1 MQAVTPNDSALKEHA
16 LKSAAYLKA
25 LLGPSWMPAAF
36 ADMPGDEEDNGA
48 STMVLSDDV
57 RASLQAITKG
67 DWINIAAV
75 MSVATQLLIHSY
87 VASDTPLSTGISVL
101 VGGQQPRC
109 LLLLNEAPAAEQ
121 KLSELIKSHRQIMLD
136 GLTYGFS
143 SFNDIRRH
151 VALDR
156 GSQLTGLHLVIG
168 HDATE
173 LAQPGVVQLQLETLA
188 AGATLVFRAN
198 GAPFPAAYRGAI
210 LDNLQY
216 ILVQLCATPMAEV
229 QSIDL
234 TSPRNVELA
243 LKLAQGPECAFTE
256 TRRLEQVLE
265 QRALDHADKI
275 AATDQHGSVSYAE
288 LNSQANGVAQTLI
301 GLGVQPG
308 QVVAVMVPRGIGM
321 LAAIYGVLK
330 AGAAYVPIDPNYPEN
345 RRSYIL
351 QDSGA
356 FVLLQQGGR
365 AWVSD
370 MAVRCVD
377 VADCI
382 AAGSDANPTLDKHAD
397 DIAYLIYTSGS
408 TGNPKGVMIEHRSA
422 FNRIEW
428 MQNQFGLRS
437 DDVILQKT
445 PVSFDVSVWELFWW
459 PFAGASVVLLAPGAE
474 REPAQI
480 LATVQ
485 QHRVTHMHFV
495 PTMLDAFLNDL
506 ELTPQAISDSALR
519 IVFTSG
525 EALTTHQSNR
535 FFALIGQP
543 QDSRLVNL
551 YGPTEATVDVTWYEC
566 VVDEPKASVPIG
578 RPIQNTQIYI
588 VDRHGKP
595 TAIGVPGELCI
606 GGVNLARGYL
616 NREELTAEKFCQL
629 ALPTARRVYRSGDLV
644 RWLADGQ
651 IEYLGRIDHQ
661 VKIRG
666 YRIELG
672 EIESAMLRCPGI
684 SDVRVLPRS
693 REDGS
698 RYLAAYAV
706 TNAGYSE
713 ASVRQQLL
721 NNLPE
726 FMVPP
731 FIVEVASF
739 PLTPNGK
746 LDRGQLP
753 DPYTVMAS
761 SRKTPPSNALEQTLA
776 DIWSEVLGVKDPGI
790 HDNFFSLGGDS
801 ISFLA
806 IISHARKAGL
816 DISFQELFQYPTI
829 SQLAPFVRPA
839 VSAVEVE
846 YPPFSL
852 LSVADRAALPAGL
865 DDAYPMTALQAGLIF
880 QSELVRGAS
889 WYHDIQ
895 SYNLQGSFN
904 RAAFVQAMQ
913 WIVDEHPIL
922 RTSYQLSQHSE
933 FVQYVHQSV
942 ELPLF
947 IEDWRGL
954 DEASQGEQ
962 LETFFEHESHYCFN
976 WSEPGLIRVH
986 IHILSDERFRYSLS
1000 FHDSALDGWSI
1011 NRLHT
1016 RLLSYYH
1023 MARRGEMPHQP
1034 LRDDFL
1040 RKYLVLERATQHDP
1054 VARRYWLNELA
1065 DFETMPVP
1073 RPLRETR
1080 PTPVIDY
1087 FDVEIDTGLSQAIRA
1102 LASALAVPVKTVLLA
1117 CHLHVLGVICNRRR
1131 VITGYE
1137 HSGRPEELNAE
1148 QGVGLFL
1155 NSVPYQLELAESENW
1170 RDLIGRVHAHEA
1182 EFLPHRRFPLAEMK
1196 AALGTTELMFET
1208 VFNFTHFH
1216 MLKELKALPGMD
1228 ELTVKVRAE
1237 TEFPVRAEFS
1247 QDAYTN
1253 EVRLSLHYYS
1263 NEFEVEQIARF
1274 AGYYKAALRQL
1285 TNNPDAIYL
1294 DHSLLDADELTR
1306 LTELGRGPQY
1316 ALPETTAIEQIQSQI
1331 RQQPNA
1337 IALQDDASQ
1346 LSFAGLAEYAS
1357 ALGALLPVGQQ
1368 HAVGVALPR
1377 SVSWCAA
1384 MYAIMAKGDI
1394 YLPID
1399 LDMPDARLQELITQ
1413 AGVRAIVCAPDQQ
1426 QRLVSLNAGL
1436 PNRPNLVSLA
1446 HGAAAAQVPAAM
1458 LVRPQSQDLAYLMFT
1473 SGSTG
1478 TPKGAQLEH
1487 AGMLNHMLAKIEDL
1501 QLNSD
1506 DVVAQTAPV
1515 TFDVSVWQALT
1526 GLLVGAR
1533 TVVYDKGIQLD
1544 LPRFIAQLDTDGVTV
1559 LEVVP
1564 SWFAVLLDY
1573 LESVPD
1579 APRLTTLRALV
1590 LTGEAL
1596 KQELVNRWF
1605 ALKPDIPL
1613 TNAYGPTEASDDIT
1627 HCILR
1632 GPVDTH
1638 IVPVGRPVRNLQLHV
1653 LNGQDQPVPLGT
1665 PGEICVSGIG
1675 VGRGYINAPERTAA
1689 AFDFDH
1695 LLAQWSNGRLY
1706 RTGDLG
1712 YWLPDGNLA
1721 YLGRKDEQVKV
1732 RGMRIELGEIE
1743 NVLLTM
1749 PQVRDAAVV
1758 FDGHGLTGFICGSDD
1773 TAAVHAG
1780 LMRKLPLH
1788 MVPDRLLTIDALPLS
1803 RAGKVDKKA
1812 LLEIAARQG
1821 RDRAAVA
1828 PLTTPRQHDIAQHW
1842 AKVLN
1847 MDAREIG
1854 SNSNFFSLGGNSL
1867 LAMLAAMRS
1876 GGCFSI
1882 ADLFEHRT
1890 LADLAA
1896 YSERAVTR
1904 RDVLRPLKT
1913 ADSDLALVCFSY
1925 AAGNSINFQPVAEQ
1939 LQADVSLYGVEPP
1952 GNDPSTGEAFIG
1964 VRELVSRCVVELRQR
1979 GIRRVIP
1986 WGHCSGTGGAVELA
2000 RQAQSAGFE
2009 VAGAVVSGKLLRE
2022 NDVLQAQIRQNETMS
2037 DAEIVSWLVNVTGF
2051 TFDQIGDASLTSHL
2065 ADAFRNDAIEAN
2077 RMLIPLWEKP
2087 QPLMSQPLLCLVAPN
2102 DPLTSDHAALA
2113 QNWHRFSPQLVTRE
2127 LVDGDHYFIKSHAAA
2142 VADLVQRTLLN

>member
-1 MQAVTPNDSALKEHA
+1 MQAITQNDAAAKEHA
-16 LKSAAYLKA
+16 LKSAAYLKN
-25 LLGPSWMPAAF
+25 LLGASWIPAAF
-36 ADMPGDEEDNGA
+36 AGMPGHAADNGV
-48 STMVLSDDV
+48 STLALPGEVT
-57 RASLQAITKG
+57 ASLQAISRG
-67 DWINIAAV
+67 DWINIAAI
-75 MSVATQLLIHSY
+75 MSVATQLLIHSH
-87 VASDTPLSTGISVL
+87 VASDTPLSTGISLPVE
-101 VGGQQPRC
+101 GQPPLC

-121 KLSELIKSHRQIMLD
+121 KLSELIKSHRTAILD
-136 GLTYGFS
+136 ALAYGFG

-151 VALDR
+151 AALER
-156 GSQLTGLHLVIG
+156 AVPLTGLHLAVG
-168 HDATE
+168 HNAAE
-173 LAQPGVVQLQLETLA
+173 MAQPGVVQLQLATL
-188 AGATLVFRAN
+188 GTEATLVFRAN
-198 GAPFPAAYRGAI
+198 GAPFPAEYRAAI
-210 LDNLQY
+210 LDNLQH
-216 ILVQLCATPMAEV
+216 ILAQLCAAPTAEA
-229 QSIDL
+229 QSISL
-234 TSPRNVELA
+234 TSPRNAEHALA
-243 LKLAQGPECAFTE
+243 LAQGPECDFTG

-265 QRALDHADKI
+265 QRALDHAGKT

-288 LNSQANGVAQTLI
+288 LNRQANGVAQTLI

-356 FVLLQQGGR
+356 FVLLQQGST
-365 AWVSD
+365 AAVSD
-370 MAVRCVD
+370 AAVRCVD
-377 VADCI
+377 VAGCL
-382 AAGSDANPTLDKHAD
+382 AAGTDANPAVDKHAD
-397 DIAYLIYTSGS
+397 EIAYLIYTSGS

-428 MQNQFGLRS
+428 MQNQFGLTA

-474 REPAQI
+474 KEPAQI
-480 LATVQ
+480 LATLK

-506 ELTPQAISDSALR
+506 ELEADAIRGAALR

-525 EALTTHQSNR
+525 EALTMHQSNR
-535 FFALIGQP
+535 FFALIGQA
-543 QDSRLVNL
+543 QGSRLVNL

-566 VVDEPKASVPIG
+566 LADDAKASVPIG

-588 VDRHGKP
+588 VDKHGKP
-595 TAIGVPGELCI
+595 TALGVPGELCI

-629 ALPTARRVYRSGDLV
+629 PLPDLRRVYRSGDLV

-672 EIESAMLRCPGI
+672 EIESALLRCPGI
-684 SDVRVLPRS
+684 TDIRVIPRS

-713 ASVRQQLL
+713 AAVRQQLL
-721 NNLPE
+721 SNLPE

-746 LDRGQLP
+746 LDRGLLP
-753 DPYTVMAS
+753 DPYTLMAA
-761 SRKTPPSNALEQTLA
+761 SRKVPPGNALEQMLA

-816 DISFQELFQYPTI
+816 EISFQALFQYPTI
-829 SQLAPFVRPA
+829 SQLAPFVGKA
-839 VSAVEVE
+839 VAVVE
-846 YPPFSL
+846 TEYQPFSL
-852 LSVADRAALPAGL
+852 LSAADRASVPAGL
-865 DDAYPMTALQAGLIF
+865 EDAYPMTALQAGLIF
-880 QSELVRGAS
+880 QSELLRGAS

-904 RAAFVQAMQ
+904 RAAFEQAMQ
-913 WIVDEHPIL
+913 WMVNEHPIM
-922 RTSYQLSQHSE
+922 RTSYQLSQHDE
-933 FVQYVHQSV
+933 FVQYIHESAQ
-942 ELPLF
+942 LPLF

-954 DEASQGEQ
+954 DAAGQTAKLEA
-962 LETFFEHESHYCFN
+962 FFEHESHYRFN
-976 WSEPGLIRVH
+976 WAEPGLIRVH

-1011 NRLHT
+1011 NLLHT

-1023 MARRGEMPHQP
+1023 MARRGETPQQP

-1040 RKYLVLERATQHDP
+1040 RKYLVLERATGQDP
-1054 VARRYWLNELA
+1054 AARAYWLGELA
-1065 DFETMPVP
+1065 AFEAMPVP
-1073 RPLRETR
+1073 RPLREKR
-1080 PTPVIDY
+1080 ATPVIDY
-1087 FDVEIDTGLSQAIRA
+1087 FDVEIESSLSQSIRA
-1102 LASALAVPVKTVLLA
+1102 LASELAVPVKTVLLA
-1117 CHLHVLGVICNRRR
+1117 CHLHVLGVICNRQR

-1155 NSVPYQLELAESENW
+1155 NSVPYQLELAQHENW
-1170 RDLIGRVHAHEA
+1170 RGLIGRVHAHEA

-1196 AALGTTELMFET
+1196 AELGTTELMFET

-1237 TEFPVRAEFS
+1237 TEFPLRAEFG
-1247 QDAYTN
+1247 QDAYTD

-1263 NEFEVEQIARF
+1263 NEFDQAQIARF

-1285 TNNPDAIYL
+1285 ASSPDTHYL
-1294 DHSLLDADELTR
+1294 DQSLLDAAELAQ
-1306 LTELGRGPQY
+1306 LAKLGRGAEH
-1316 ALPETTAIEQIQSQI
+1316 ALPETTAIEQIRQVT
-1331 RQQPNA
+1331 RQQPQA
-1337 IALQDDASQ
+1337 IALQDEDFR
-1346 LSFAGLAEYAS
+1346 LSFAGLEQHAA
-1357 ALGALLPVGQQ
+1357 ALGALLPAGQQ
-1368 HAVGVALPR
+1368 HVVGVALPR
-1377 SVSWCAA
+1377 SAA
-1384 MYAIMAKGDI
+1384 WVAAIYAIMAKGDI
-1394 YLPID
+1394 YLPLD
-1399 LDMPDARLQELITQ
+1399 LEMPDARLLELITQ
-1413 AGVRAIVCAPDQQ
+1413 SGVRAIVCTPEQQ
-1426 QRLVSLNAGL
+1426 QRLAALSASIPDGPGL
-1436 PNRPNLVSLA
+1436 ISLA
-1446 HGAAAAQVPAAM
+1446 PDAASGTPAVTLA
-1458 LVRPQSQDLAYLMFT
+1458 RPLPQDLAYLMFT

-1487 AGMLNHMLAKIEDL
+1487 AGMLNHMLAKIDDL
-1501 QLNSD
+1501 QLDASD
-1506 DVVAQTAPV
+1506 VIAQTAPV

-1533 TVVYDKGIQLD
+1533 TVVYDKAIQLD
-1544 LPRFIAQLDTDGVTV
+1544 LPRFIAQLEADGVTV

-1564 SWFAVLLDY
+1564 SWFAVLLDF
-1573 LESVPD
+1573 LESAPH
-1579 APRLTTLRALV
+1579 APRFAQLRTLV

-1596 KQELVNRWF
+1596 KQEQVNRWF
-1605 ALKPDIPL
+1605 TLHPAIALV
-1613 TNAYGPTEASDDIT
+1613 NAYGPTEASDDIT
-1627 HCILR
+1627 HCILQ
-1632 GPVDTH
+1632 GPVETH

-1653 LNGQDQPVPLGT
+1653 LNNHDQPVPLGT

-1675 VGRGYINAPERTAA
+1675 VGRGYINAPDKTAA

-1695 LLAQWSNGRLY
+1695 PLARWSNGRLY

-1712 YWLPDGNLA
+1712 YWLADGNLA
-1721 YLGRKDEQVKV
+1721 YLGRKDEQIKV
-1732 RGMRIELGEIE
+1732 RGMRVEPGEIE
-1743 NVLLTM
+1743 NVLLAMTD
-1749 PQVRDAAVV
+1749 VRDAAVV
-1758 FDGHGLTGFICGSDD
+1758 FDGVGLTGFICGTHDIA
-1773 TAAVHAG
+1773 TVQTG

-1788 MVPDRLLTIDALPLS
+1788 MVPDRLLTIEALPLS

-1812 LLEIAARQG
+1812 LLEIAARQVKDHLTVVPLATQ
-1821 RDRAAVA
+1821 RQQEIASLWAAV
-1828 PLTTPRQHDIAQHW
+1828 LQ
-1842 AKVLN
+1842 L
-1847 MDAREIG
+1847 DADHIG
-1854 SNSNFFSLGGNSL
+1854 SNSNFFNLGGNSL

-1876 GGCFSI
+1876 GGRFSI
-1882 ADLFEHRT
+1882 ADLFEQRT

-1896 YSERAVTR
+1896 CSERAIAN

-1913 ADSDLALVCFSY
+1913 AGSDLALVCFSY
-1925 AAGNSINFQPVAEQ
+1925 AAGNSINFQPVADQ
-1939 LQADVSLYGVEPP
+1939 LQAGISLYGVEPP
-1952 GNDPSTGEAFIG
+1952 GNDPSTGEDFIDL
-1964 VRELVSRCVVELRQR
+1964 VELVSRCVAELQQR
-1979 GIRRVIP
+1979 GVRRIIP
-1986 WGHCSGTGGAVELA
+1986 WGHCSGTGGAVELV
-2000 RQAQSAGFE
+2000 RQAKAAGLE
-2009 VAGAVVSGKLLRE
+2009 VAGAVVSGKLLR
-2022 NDVLQAQIRQNETMS
+2022 DDDTLQAQIRQNETMS
-2037 DAEIVSWLVNVTGF
+2037 DKEIVSWLVDVTGF
-2051 TFDQIGDASLTSHL
+2051 ALDQAGNANFTQHL
-2065 ADAFRNDAIEAN
+2065 AGAFRNDAIEAN
-2077 RMLIPLWEKP
+2077 RMLIPLWQTP
-2087 QPLMSQPLLCLVAPN
+2087 LPLMEQPLLCLIARN
-2102 DPLTSDHAALA
+2102 DPLTLDHAALV
-2113 QNWHRFSPQLVTRE
+2113 QNWRRFSPQLVMRE
-2127 LVDGDHYFIKSHAAA
+2127 LPDGGHYFIKSHATA
-2142 VADLVQRTLLN
+2142 VADLVQRALLN